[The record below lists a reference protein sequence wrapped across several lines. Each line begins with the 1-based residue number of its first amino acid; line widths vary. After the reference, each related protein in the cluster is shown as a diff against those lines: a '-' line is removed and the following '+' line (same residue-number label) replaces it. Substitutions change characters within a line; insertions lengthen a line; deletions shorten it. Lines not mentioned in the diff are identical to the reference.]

1 MGTRMQVYIVILNFS
16 PHAVDVPIQNNIQ
29 FILGLQQGQQVKNT
43 NFTDSRQLYK
53 FSLQR
58 VTV

>member
-1 MGTRMQVYIVILNFS
+1 MQVYIVILNFS